1 MSKVAVIY
9 WSGTGNTEQMANAIA
24 DRLKEKQ
31 IDLDIYQASDFDESK
46 LADYD
51 GFAFGSPAMGDESLE
66 ESEFEPMFES
76 VEGKLENKAVI
87 IFGSYEWNEGQWMLD
102 WQERCKDNGI
112 NLAAN
117 GLAVYDSPSEED
129 IRSCQNLADKLIE
142 MLWV

>member
-9 WSGTGNTEQMANAIA
+9 WSGTGNTEQMTNAIA

-31 IDLDIYQASDFDESK
+31 IDLDIYQASDFDQSK

-51 GFAFGSPAMGDESLE
+51 GFAFGCPAMGDESLE

-76 VEGKLENKAVI
+76 VEEKLENKAVI

-112 NLAAN
+112 NLAAD

-129 IRSCQNLADKLIE
+129 IKSCQDLADKLIE
-142 MLWV
+142 ML

>member
-142 MLWV
+142 ML

>member
-9 WSGTGNTEQMANAIA
+9 WSGTGNTEQMTNAIA

-31 IDLDIYQASDFDESK
+31 IDLDIYQASDFDQSK

-51 GFAFGSPAMGDESLE
+51 GFAFGCPAMGDESLE

-112 NLAAN
+112 NLAAD

-129 IRSCQNLADKLIE
+129 IKSCQDLADKLIE
-142 MLWV
+142 ML

>member
-76 VEGKLENKAVI
+76 VEGKLENKAAI

-142 MLWV
+142 ML